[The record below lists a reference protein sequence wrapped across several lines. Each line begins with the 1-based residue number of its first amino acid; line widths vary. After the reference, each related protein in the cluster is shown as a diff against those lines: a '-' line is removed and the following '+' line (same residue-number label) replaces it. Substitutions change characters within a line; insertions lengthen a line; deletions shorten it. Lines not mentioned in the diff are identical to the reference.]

1 MGHVVCKTSFMSVVL
16 SSVSDKKITKA
27 YLSLFHQSQQNLGK
41 SENLIW
47 HHWWKKHSTEIVK
60 WEQTHFRFFIP
71 KLNWV

>member
-41 SENLIW
+41 SENLI
-47 HHWWKKHSTEIVK
+47 
-60 WEQTHFRFFIP
+60 
-71 KLNWV
+71 